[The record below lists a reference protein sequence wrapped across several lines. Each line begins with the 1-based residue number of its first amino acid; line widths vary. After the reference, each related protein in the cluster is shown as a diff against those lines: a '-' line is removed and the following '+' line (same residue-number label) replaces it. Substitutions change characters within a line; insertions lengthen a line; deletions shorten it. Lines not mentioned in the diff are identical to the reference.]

1 MRAPGMPVRAGTQ
14 CPARLCRWR
23 HRRGGLHCR
32 GLVGGGLSLCRGRRA
47 RPAGAQP
54 PPFGDPAGKPPGAAM
69 TGLPERCPAG
79 GWSSLSLFSAP
90 RRLSQAPS
98 LLPTSP
104 SELPPP
110 TLLRPPW
117 PSLSSSHAPSSVLP
131 LHLCMY
137 WRLYLEH
144 PAALP
149 SHPI

>member
-1 MRAPGMPVRAGTQ
+1 MP
-14 CPARLCRWR
+14 CPAVQVEAPP
-23 HRRGGLHCR
+23 RGTPLQGA
-32 GLVGGGLSLCRGRRA
+32 GGGVLSLCRGRRTM
-47 RPAGAQP
+47 PAGAQP
-54 PPFGDPAGKPPGAAM
+54 LPFGDPAGKPPGAVM

-79 GWSSLSLFSAP
+79 GWSSLSLFSVP
-90 RRLSQAPS
+90 RWLSQAPS

-117 PSLSSSHAPSSVLP
+117 PSISSSHAPSSVLP
-131 LHLCMY
+131 LHFCMC
-137 WRLYLEH
+137 WCLYLEH